1 MFAFSLLF
9 SHIKYHFVNFF
20 PMVYFIFFILLT
32 ILVILC
38 HASLH
43 FSEALVP
50 RIEHKP
56 LAEAIPVLNREKLVS
71 CVLRL
76 MLLLIY
82 LNI

>member
-1 MFAFSLLF
+1 MLSAFSFPTLNTTLLTF
-9 SHIKYHFVNFF
+9 SLW
-20 PMVYFIFFILLT
+20 FIFFILLT

-38 HASLH
+38 HANLH

-50 RIEHKP
+50 IIEHKP
-56 LAEAIPVLNREKLVS
+56 QAEAIPVLNREKLVS